1 MNCRIRNMRI
11 IVVVCIAGVLLA
23 GAARAAAPADAKARR
38 EREAKLI
45 ETLKGS
51 APRAEKDK
59 ACRELQIIGTPAC
72 IPTLAALLADKDLSH
87 MARCALE
94 PMPYGQAAKAL
105 RDALPKT
112 SGLIKVGVI
121 SSLGY
126 RRDKE
131 AVGELT
137 KSLKDR
143 DTAVAGAAAA
153 ALGRIGTPE
162 AAKALDKF
170 RAGAGKALQAV
181 AAEASLTAAQ
191 RLLAQGD
198 KEQAAA
204 IYEALQTPKW
214 PKHVRLGA
222 FTGLLVARPTEGVG
236 RVTKAIAGDDP
247 ALRGAAIAAIP
258 AMKAP
263 GVAERFAAELPKLP
277 ADAQVLLIGVLAERA
292 DAAVRP
298 AIVTAAGSANPKV
311 RTAAVKA
318 LGTVGDAGCVEILC
332 KAVVEGKS
340 DEEKQ
345 VAAVSLQRLRG
356 EGVDAALVKFMKTA
370 PVGARPAFIKALMA
384 RKAAAAVGDLL
395 AEAKG
400 QDEGV
405 RRSAFRALGVLAGP
419 KDLPALLKLLA
430 EQKDDT
436 TRKDAERAVMQVSR
450 KISDPAGQAD
460 AALAALPKAAAAPA
474 KCSLLRVLGGIA
486 NAKALEAVR
495 GALKDKDTKV
505 QEAAVV
511 ALAGWPDAAAAPALL
526 KVAREVKTKVHQILA
541 ISGYIRLAGEL
552 AKAGKTAEAM
562 KMFGSA
568 ASAAER
574 PEEKKLIL
582 GAMRGI
588 RTIEALNLA
597 VSFVTDAAVAREAGS
612 TALELAKHLARGRP
626 MEVSAAME
634 KVVASCKDK
643 GIVNQ
648 AKRYIKKTPGAR
660 RPAGAKG

>member
-59 ACRELQIIGTPAC
+59 ACRELQIIGTSAC
-72 IPTLAALLADKDLSH
+72 IPALAALLADKDLSH
-87 MARCALE
+87 MARLALE
-94 PMPYGQAAKAL
+94 PMPYPQAAKVL
-105 RDALPKT
+105 RDALGKT

-131 AVGELT
+131 AVGTLT
-137 KSLKDR
+137 KSLEDR

-170 RAGAGKALQAV
+170 RADAGKSLQPV

-222 FTGLLVARPTEGVG
+222 FTGLLVAKPTEGVG
-236 RVTKAIAGDDP
+236 RLTKAIAGDDP

-263 GVAERFAAELPKLP
+263 GVAQRFAAELPKLP

-298 AIVTAAGSANPKV
+298 AIVTAAGSANPQV

-318 LGTVGDAGCVEILC
+318 LGAVGDAGCVGVLC

-345 VAAVSLQRLRG
+345 VAAVSLQRLGG
-356 EGVDAALVKFMKTA
+356 EGVDAAVVKFMKTA
-370 PVGARPAFIKALMA
+370 PDAARPEFIKALVA
-384 RKAAAAVGDLL
+384 RKATGAVGDLL

-405 RRSAFRALGVLAGP
+405 RRAALRALGVLAGP

-430 EQKDDT
+430 EQKGDT

-450 KISDPAGQAD
+450 KISDVAGQAD
-460 AALAALPKAAAAPA
+460 AVIAALGKAAVPA
-474 KCSLLRVLGGIA
+474 KCSLLRVLGGIG
-486 NAKALEAVR
+486 NAKALVAVR
-495 GALKDKDTKV
+495 GALKDKDSQV
-505 QEAAVV
+505 REAAVV
-511 ALAGWPDAAAAPALL
+511 ALADWPDAAAAPALL
-526 KVAREVKTKVHQILA
+526 KVAREGKTKVHQILA
-541 ISGYIRLAGEL
+541 VQGYIRLAGGL

-568 ASAAER
+568 APAAER

-588 RTIEALNLA
+588 RTIEALDLA

-612 TALELAKHLARGRP
+612 TALELAKHLARGHP
-626 MEVSAAME
+626 NEVSAAME
-634 KVVASCKDK
+634 KVVASCKDRQ
-643 GIVNQ
+643 IVDQ
-648 AKRYIKKTPGAR
+648 ARRYIKKTPGAR
-660 RPAGAKG
+660 